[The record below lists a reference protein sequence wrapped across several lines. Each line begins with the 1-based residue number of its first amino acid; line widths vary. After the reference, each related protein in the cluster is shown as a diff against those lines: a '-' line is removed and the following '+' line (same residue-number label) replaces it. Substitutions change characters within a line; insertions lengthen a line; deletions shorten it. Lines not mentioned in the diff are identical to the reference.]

1 MGLKLNLRT
10 NERIVINGAVIT
22 ALKPTSILI
31 NNQVAMLLERQIM
44 RPENANTPAKHIYFA
59 IQCAYMAEPA
69 EKPRYLA
76 TAEGYISEFSK
87 ATSLQQTQE
96 LLGQIRR
103 HVAAGTYYDALKL
116 CLSLME
122 IEDKLLNIKAPE
134 PTG

>member
-1 MGLKLNLRT
+1 
-10 NERIVINGAVIT
+10 
-22 ALKPTSILI
+22 
-31 NNQVAMLLERQIM
+31 M
-44 RPENANTPAKHIYFA
+44 RPENANTPARHIYFA

-87 ATSLQQTQE
+87 ATGLPQTQE

-122 IEDKLLNIKAPE
+122 IEDKLLNIKSPE
-134 PTG
+134 PTS